1 MSTNKIHSNYV
12 DTSFVRFVYT
22 RENVYLLTFW
32 EGWFDDSW

>member
-22 RENVYLLTFW
+22 WENVCLFAFL
-32 EGWFDDSW
+32 ERCLDDSW